1 MVLDAITV
9 AVSLATVFVTT
20 FTKGAF
26 GGGFAILGIP
36 LLALVMDPISAGAL
50 LAPMFC
56 LSDLFAFRYWKATSW
71 SKPDLMLLIPA
82 QVAGMGLGFFVM
94 RYADR
99 SLAAIAIAVITLAF
113 AGLWFAG
120 GGKVVQRPRST
131 VKGAVAGV
139 ASGISS
145 MIAHAGGPPVAMYLL
160 PLGLPKALYAGTTFM
175 YFMVANFLKVIPWLI
190 LAEPSRDLW
199 WLMAMCVPIIPL
211 GVWSG
216 WHLHNRVDQKM
227 LYRLCY
233 GLLVLVA
240 FKLLW
245 DGVSGY
251 ISSSG

>member
-1 MVLDAITV
+1 
-9 AVSLATVFVTT
+9 
-20 FTKGAF
+20 
-26 GGGFAILGIP
+26 
-36 LLALVMDPISAGAL
+36 
-50 LAPMFC
+50 
-56 LSDLFAFRYWKATSW
+56 
-71 SKPDLMLLIPA
+71 
-82 QVAGMGLGFFVM
+82 MGLGFFVM

-160 PLGLPKALYAGTTFM
+160 PLGLPKSLYAGTTFM

-211 GVWSG
+211 GVLTG

-251 ISSSG
+251 IPPSG